1 MSSSIK
7 AAHVDKSTEK
17 QIATVMVAR
26 SEETPTASVRPTNIV
41 GMLQTKKERRMDQNV
56 MIFSDFIYSRW
67 EGMCVVHPQY
77 PPLVVACLILY
88 IV

>member
-1 MSSSIK
+1 MPIVLLTVECDIMFGVLYCYHLQPSVIINVLYQDKQQELERVSSSIK

-41 GMLQTKKERRMDQNV
+41 GMLQTE
-56 MIFSDFIYSRW
+56 
-67 EGMCVVHPQY
+67 
-77 PPLVVACLILY
+77 
-88 IV
+88 